1 MIHPQTTSTLSIHA
15 TAGAGASAR
24 AKALVTG
31 AGILVLVIYGVLVAV
46 FGFAAPMMVLTGV
59 LALPA
64 AALMVANARAGIVL
78 FLVVAYFVMLLSRF
92 GLPFPVGT
100 VMDAALGLL
109 LVGFI
114 AQRKDAKNRVSLR
127 APVNVMILAWIGYNL
142 LEVVNPAAASRAAW
156 LYTVRSVALVGLA
169 CFVFQQGIRTT
180 GFIKTILKLWIA
192 LCTVGALYALKQ
204 EFIGFAA
211 FEMKWLKADP
221 RLEGLYHIGSL
232 WRKFSIF
239 SDPVAFSY
247 NMVAGSLLCFSL
259 TTAPVQRWKK
269 AVLIILGGLF
279 LVAMLYSG
287 TRGAYVLV
295 PAAFLLFFILRFNRK
310 VLLGGIVSAAL
321 FLALIFGPAF
331 TPAIYRFQTAFRP
344 SSDASFNVRSYNQ
357 KRIQPFILSH
367 PIGGGLGS
375 TGVWGE
381 RFSPNTYLAQ
391 FPPDSGYV
399 RVAVEQGWV
408 GLALFCAMMFV
419 ILRTGINN
427 YFRLRNPFLKSV
439 CLAMLMVVFAL
450 NVGNIPQE
458 ALVQFPLNIY
468 FYLAVAIIVIL
479 PRLEDGQKARPPLSR
494 MRVSSTRPILLH
506 T

>member
-1 MIHPQTTSTLSIHA
+1 MIRPQTEPTLSIHA
-15 TAGAGASAR
+15 IAGAGADAR
-24 AKALVTG
+24 AKALLIG
-31 AGILVLVIYGVLVAV
+31 AGVALLVVYGTLVAV
-46 FGFAAPMMVLTGV
+46 FGFTAPVVMLTAA

-64 AALMVANARAGIVL
+64 AGLLVVHPRGGIVL
-78 FLVVAYFVMLLSRF
+78 FLVTAYFIMLLSRF

-114 AQRKDAKNRVSLR
+114 AQRKDAKNRVSMR
-127 APVNVMILAWIGYNL
+127 SPVNAMILVWIGYNL
-142 LEVVNPAAASRAAW
+142 LEVANPAAASRAAW

-169 CFVFQQGIRTT
+169 CFVFQQGIRTAD
-180 GFIKTILKLWIA
+180 FIKTILRLWIA

-204 EFIGFAA
+204 EFFGFAA
-211 FEMKWLKADP
+211 FEMRWLTADP

-239 SDPVAFSY
+239 SDPVAFAY

-259 TTAPVQRWKK
+259 ATAPLPRWKK
-269 AVLIILGGLF
+269 AGLIMLGGLF
-279 LVAMLYSG
+279 LFAMLYSG

-295 PAAFLLFFILRFNRK
+295 PAALTLFFILRFNRR
-310 VLLGGIVSAAL
+310 VLLGGIVAGAL
-321 FLALIFGPAF
+321 LLALVFGPAF

-344 SSDASFNVRSYNQ
+344 TSDASFNVRSYNQ

-367 PIGGGLGS
+367 PVGGGLGS

-381 RFSPNTYLAQ
+381 RFSPDTYLAH

-399 RVAVEQGWV
+399 RVVVEQGWI

-419 ILRTGINN
+419 VLRTGINN
-427 YFRLRNPFLKSV
+427 YFRLRDPLLKSF

-450 NVGNIPQE
+450 NIGNIPQE

-468 FYLAVAIIVIL
+468 FYLAVAVIVIL
-479 PRLEDGQKARPPLSR
+479 PRLEEEQQRRPPLSN
-494 MRVSSTRPILLH
+494 MRVSSTRKILPH